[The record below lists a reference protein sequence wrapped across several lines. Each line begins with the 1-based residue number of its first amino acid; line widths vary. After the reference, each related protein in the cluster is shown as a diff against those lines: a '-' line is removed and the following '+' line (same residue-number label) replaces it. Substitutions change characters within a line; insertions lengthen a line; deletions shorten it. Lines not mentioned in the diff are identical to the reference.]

1 MERQDNKTDCRD
13 PDAVEYLAKL
23 STKDARLHPPVIRT
37 RSGGYTAY
45 WRDGKE
51 VRWREITASELPEFG
66 RNPAAPSAEL
76 AALMAD
82 VETRYAELLPKLVRA
97 ASQKGA
103 DIDSIERALRDG
115 ALGNGGVG
123 LKVILEHVD
132 STLKAPECRHCGRKM
147 VRHRR
152 AAKTFTTRLGDVEII
167 RTYFLCR
174 DCGGGFYLLDRMI
187 GAEGDNCTAGAT
199 SIMAEAAAIC
209 SYAPAT
215 GLLRNLAGVLVS
227 PSALQRRV
235 RAIGNKVEQFER
247 VIVEGAAP
255 AASRQYL
262 AMDGTGVPMRQEE
275 TKGIRGK
282 QEDGSSKTREAKVV
296 IAYTAQG
303 RSPKTGEVTKDKGSE
318 TVSAAIDSAAAI
330 GGVSARSDFAARLG
344 RLIHR
349 TGLGDAE
356 EVVVLSD
363 GATWIV
369 NVCQEMLP
377 GPRITYVLD
386 LWHALDYAGDA
397 LKVLVADQGER
408 KRRIEEIRDELK
420 AGRVHEV
427 IAWLE
432 PFRDRGKDVA
442 ACIDYYR
449 NNQDRMQYDQYI
461 RRGMQVGSGVVESLG
476 RQLVGKRLKQPG
488 SHWTKAGAN
497 RLMAIKACLHNNRWA
512 DYLDWNA
519 NRALAA

>member
-1 MERQDNKTDCRD
+1 MQ
-13 PDAVEYLAKL
+13 
-23 STKDARLHPPVIRT
+23 
-37 RSGGYTAY
+37 
-45 WRDGKE
+45 
-51 VRWREITASELPEFG
+51 
-66 RNPAAPSAEL
+66 
-76 AALMAD
+76 
-82 VETRYAELLPKLVRA
+82 
-97 ASQKGA
+97 
-103 DIDSIERALRDG
+103 
-115 ALGNGGVG
+115 
-123 LKVILEHVD
+123 
-132 STLKAPECRHCGRKM
+132 
-147 VRHRR
+147 RR
-152 AAKTFTTRLGDVEII
+152 AGT
-167 RTYFLCR
+167 
-174 DCGGGFYLLDRMI
+174 
-187 GAEGDNCTAGAT
+187 
-199 SIMAEAAAIC
+199 
-209 SYAPAT
+209 
-215 GLLRNLAGVLVS
+215 
-227 PSALQRRV
+227 
-235 RAIGNKVEQFER
+235 IGNKACQFER

-255 AASRQYL
+255 AASRHYL

-318 TVSAAIDSAAAI
+318 TVSAATCC
-330 GGVSARSDFAARLG
+330 VSARSDFAARVE
-344 RLIHR
+344 RQIHR

-356 EVVVLSD
+356 EVARLSD
-363 GATWIV
+363 GAAWIV

-377 GPRITYVLD
+377 GPRAAHVLD

-449 NNQDRMQYDQYI
+449 NNQDRMHEGQYI

-519 NRALAA
+519 NRVLRHRSDKIGIGPQRRTRHRSRIACSRRQPAQDSS